1 MADELLFDP
10 EELKLELMPVGT
22 YTAKINWTRIKTS
35 KAGNR
40 YLGCGIA
47 ITQAPYQAHD
57 FVVFYHVFSQ
67 KQGFGAKEREK
78 LSGFA
83 KLLGIPFLKHHQML
97 DGKPFMI
104 KIGQE
109 TIGGGT
115 IIGPPVTKNTI
126 QGYSKIRGGHE

>member
-1 MADELLFDP
+1 MDDELLFDP

-57 FVVFYHVFSQ
+57 FVVYYHVFSQ
-67 KQGFGAKEREK
+67 KPAFGAKEREK
-78 LSGFA
+78 LSEFA
-83 KLLGIPFLKHHQML
+83 KLLGIPFLKNHQML
-97 DGKPFMI
+97 VGKPFMI

-109 TIGGGT
+109 TIGSGA
-115 IIGPPVTKNTI
+115 IIGPSVTKNTI
-126 QGYSKIRGGHE
+126 QGYSKLRGQP